1 MSDFSGSYS
10 TLSSASLLS
19 SQSQTSLDPHSK
31 SAWCSNDGRVH
42 LSSTPFLSSSG
53 NFALLFKGQIYNHL
67 EIRFGLRVKSWSTD
81 SAIETLVEGLD
92 QRGPAFLL
100 DIRGMFV
107 FVAYDYTREQLL
119 LGRDRIGLETLYIC
133 WQPNGISFSSVS
145 SYLSY
150 PATPS
155 TTDHSYPYNF
165 ALTSI
170 SQSFPGSEVK
180 GVQTFPAGVVV
191 RLNHS
196 RPHDPVRYWPSEP
209 RPDWT
214 PLPIRTVSTATS
226 FLRRQLDE
234 IIRYHLSVTP
244 ESVCLLS
251 PDFGSFCL
259 AALVCRNNSLPTY
272 SLTVSLPG
280 DPPSFLERTH
290 ELSSLCS
297 SLHDSIVITEDEAL
311 SWLHS
316 SLSTL
321 DPSSLLNTRNLLVSR
336 ALFDHSTRA
345 ILSSCGSDVL
355 FGNHPRPVLS
365 SMINRVLA
373 LPPILRLRYLQIYI
387 PKLSPLDSSSSYT
400 DWFSL
405 LTSLSQRSEPLE
417 SDEISSA
424 CFAPLKAFAMRITQS
439 RGQRSWMRL
448 FGCTE
453 PLVLRQLSSLGSHYH
468 IHYSFPFLDHRIVEL
483 ALRIPQ
489 RFYRS
494 RNGLLYSACHD
505 LLPSHF
511 SNLSSFPFS
520 LPMTQW
526 MLGPLRSTCL
536 SCIRHLHNSGQ
547 VDPDWLRSQWQGFEA
562 TQVSWSKIWTL
573 VVLGES
579 FRRSSI

>member
-1 MSDFSGSYS
+1 MADFFGFYS
-10 TLSSASLLS
+10 TLSSASSLS
-19 SQSQTSLDPHSK
+19 RQSHTPLALHSN
-31 SAWCSNDGRVH
+31 SAWCSKDGRVH
-42 LSSTPFLSSSG
+42 LSLTPFFSFSG
-53 NFALLFKGQIYNHL
+53 TFALLFKGQIYNHI
-67 EIRFGLRVKSWSTD
+67 EIRSSLRFKSWCTD
-81 SAIETLVEGLD
+81 SAVETLVEGLD

-119 LGRDRIGLETLYIC
+119 LGRDRIGLESLYIC
-133 WQPNGISFSSVS
+133 WQPDGISFSSDS
-145 SYLSY
+145 SCLSY
-150 PATPS
+150 STTPS
-155 TTDHSYPYNF
+155 TTDLSYPFNF
-165 ALTSI
+165 ALTSV

-214 PLPIRTVSTATS
+214 PLPIRTVSCATS
-226 FLRRQLDE
+226 FIRRQLDE
-234 IIRYHLSVTP
+234 IIRYHLSVSP
-244 ESVCLLS
+244 DPVCLLS
-251 PDFGSFCL
+251 PDLGSFCL
-259 AALVCRNNSLPTY
+259 AALVCRNKSLPAH

-280 DPPSFLERTH
+280 DPPSFLERTR

-311 SWLHS
+311 PWLHS

-321 DPSSLLNTRNLLVSR
+321 DPSSLFNTRNLLVSR
-336 ALFDHSTRA
+336 ALSEYSNKA
-345 ILSSCGSDVL
+345 ILSSCGSEVL
-355 FGNHPRPVLS
+355 FGSHSRPVLS
-365 SMINRVLA
+365 SLTNRLSS
-373 LPPILRLRYLQIYI
+373 LPPVLRLRYLQIYI
-387 PKLSPLDSSSSYT
+387 LKLPPLVSSTSQT

-405 LTSLSQRSEPLE
+405 FSSLYQRLDPLE
-417 SDEISSA
+417 SDDFSSTYYD
-424 CFAPLKAFAMRITQS
+424 PLRASAMRITQS

-453 PLVLRQLSSLGSHYH
+453 PLVLRQLSSLGTHYH

-494 RNGLLYSACHD
+494 RHGPLFSACHD

-511 SNLSSFPFS
+511 SNLSWLPCS

-536 SCIRHLHNSGQ
+536 SRIRYLQNSGH
-547 VDPDWLRSQWQGFEA
+547 VDSDWLQSQWQAFEA
-562 TQVSWSKIWTL
+562 THVSWSLIWTL

-579 FRRSSI
+579 FRRSST